1 MVSAMI
7 FVKNIFFPLSFPF
20 SFKNLCSL
28 FFLTI
33 NLIKTSVGPLLKEMP
48 KNFVKR
54 VTTNFPDYIIWALP
68 IGLVAWADGEYE
80 KDYRATWD

>member
-1 MVSAMI
+1 
-7 FVKNIFFPLSFPF
+7 
-20 SFKNLCSL
+20 
-28 FFLTI
+28 
-33 NLIKTSVGPLLKEMP
+33 MP

-80 KDYRATWD
+80 KDYRASWD